1 MTDKKRVPGFPVL
14 ITRTSQ
20 TPYRVVLA
28 PPLEFGIDRRRIG
41 TLLASAAGKALDGPY
56 PRSGVSCKPLGG
68 VDWTVF
74 WHIRL
79 LQPEEV
85 GLDQPAL
92 DQSSRPIR
100 VSEGM
105 VFRGRWAAEL
115 DDVLAAGRAQLSAA
129 IAANWEEGDPDVSPR
144 TADAIECLLHAT
156 DPDSKKDTPR
166 PDVPDER
173 PPSPDDAQPP
183 EIVSAVGEPQR
194 AGPTEPADS
203 LAVGSGTQPSNH
215 RGART
220 ALMIAGLLG
229 MVALIVLL
237 VVAIA

>member
-14 ITRTSQ
+14 ITRTSH

-28 PPLEFGIDRRRIG
+28 PPVDFGIERRRIG
-41 TLLASAAGKALDGPY
+41 TLLASAAEQAVDGPY
-56 PRSGVSCKPLGG
+56 PASGVSCQPLDG

-85 GLDQPAL
+85 GLDRAAL

-105 VFRGRWAAEL
+105 VFRDRWSGEL
-115 DDVLAAGRAQLSAA
+115 DDILEAGRAQLSSA
-129 IAANWEEGDPDVSPR
+129 IAANWEEDDHEVFPR
-144 TADAIECLLHAT
+144 TADAIECLLHAI
-156 DPDSKKDTPR
+156 DPDSDPG
-166 PDVPDER
+166 PQVLDER
-173 PPSPDDAQPP
+173 RPPPDDAQPT
-183 EIVSAVGEPQR
+183 EIIPAADEMWTR
-194 AGPTEPADS
+194 TDLTAPADS
-203 LAVGSGTQPSNH
+203 CGVGPATRTSGQRVT
-215 RGART
+215 RT
-220 ALMIAGLLG
+220 LLMIAVLLG
-229 MVALIVLL
+229 VVALILLL

>member
-1 MTDKKRVPGFPVL
+1 ML
-14 ITRTSQ
+14 ITRTIQ

-41 TLLASAAGKALDGPY
+41 TLLASAAGLALDGPY
-56 PRSGVSCKPLGG
+56 PTSGVSCQPLDG

-85 GLDQPAL
+85 GLDRPAL

-105 VFRGRWAAEL
+105 VFRGRWSGKL
-115 DDVLAAGRAQLSAA
+115 DDILAAGRAQLSSA
-129 IAANWEEGDPDVSPR
+129 IAANWNGDGDDDSPR
-144 TADAIECLLHAT
+144 TADAIECLLHAPG
-156 DPDSKKDTPR
+156 PDSEKETSR
-166 PDVPDER
+166 PKVPEER
-173 PPSPDDAQPP
+173 PPPPDDAQPT
-183 EIVSAVGEPQR
+183 EIAPAADDTQTR
-194 AGPTEPADS
+194 TGPTEATDS
-203 LAVGSGTQPSNH
+203 FGVGPGTQPSGR

-220 ALMIAGLLG
+220 LLMIAGLVG
-229 MVALIVLL
+229 VVALIVLL
-237 VVAIA
+237 VVAIV